1 MIQIVDLLNEKN
13 HYLEKF
19 YSLNEN
25 ELGQFL
31 RGNFD
36 NLEKF
41 YDTREKIIEIIRYID
56 AKIDKINLSLKN
68 IAPEDK
74 IRAMV
79 QEALHIKDQYVA
91 KIMEQDLQIL
101 SCIDSAKSEIIK
113 ELQVLKKNKKAV
125 GGYKTKNFNNRLNE
139 EA

>member
-1 MIQIVDLLNEKN
+1 MIQIVNLLNEKN

-56 AKIDKINLSLKN
+56 AKIDKINLTMTGV
-68 IAPEDK
+68 APEAT

-79 QEALHIKDQYVA
+79 QEALNIKDQYVE

-101 SCIDSAKSEIIK
+101 SCIDRAKSEIIK
-113 ELQVLKKNKKAV
+113 ELQVLKKGKKVV
-125 GGYKTKNFNNRLNE
+125 GSYKSKNYNNRLNE
-139 EA
+139 EV

>member
-68 IAPEDK
+68 ITPEDK